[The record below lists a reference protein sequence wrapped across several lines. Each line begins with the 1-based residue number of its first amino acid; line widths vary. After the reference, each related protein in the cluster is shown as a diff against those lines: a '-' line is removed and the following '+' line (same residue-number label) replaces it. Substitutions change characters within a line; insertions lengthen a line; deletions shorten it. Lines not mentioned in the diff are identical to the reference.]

1 MPFVL
6 TVSEV
11 RKAIYLAAGGRGS
24 SGPGEA
30 STALLGNLFHETF
43 RLLTGPDP
51 TFNFVRPLE
60 LADRTLPSWESQLI
74 EHAYVWCVGPQL
86 VGHQGKLQR
95 SSGNVLTYW
104 QAVEN
109 LCRWLCDVLLQQ
121 SCPAQSIEE
130 LRAFIFADNELDCEA
145 ELSDPSWEDT
155 VVLQGRV
162 DAILRQMGTN
172 RLCAVELK
180 LGQTSPEADLAQACL
195 YHFLLSN
202 TKTAAQ
208 GQDLALWT
216 FQPDAHER
224 VWKASELEEAQA
236 RLKDLIGKL
245 AQVKGPKPERVER
258 PIFPVGSKPDG
269 SLGRM
274 AERLVQAFQEFGAP
288 ILLEGQP
295 LVGPAFYRFLAK
307 PAQRVPADRILN
319 MATTIWPRV
328 RDLGVQQPPQ
338 ISIERGLI
346 TIDVQRSD
354 PQLVYWNPRLSPLPG
369 GATKEVSRFP
379 VGIDIEGNWKY
390 ADLSEP
396 EDSHFLVA
404 GTTGSGKTE
413 WLKMVAGS
421 LCAANTPETVTLVLI
436 DPKRSAFSS
445 LAASPFLGRPVVYP
459 SDEDI
464 LSVLDSLV
472 EEMEHRFSLFE
483 GVQDLKQYNATR
495 SNPIPRIVCICD
507 EYADLV
513 LADSRR
519 GKETEKR
526 IARIGAK
533 GRSAGIHLL
542 LATQKPSRDIVRGVI
557 KANLNARVALKV
569 NERIDSR
576 IILDQGGAETL
587 LGKGDLLFKDLG
599 PAIRLQGPL
608 IKDEDLKWAAQC

>member
-11 RKAIYLAAGGRGS
+11 RKAIYLAAGGRES

-86 VGHQGKLQR
+86 VEHQGELQR

-121 SCPAQSIEE
+121 SRPAQSIEE

-145 ELSDPSWEDT
+145 ELSDASWEDT

-245 AQVKGPKPERVER
+245 AQVKDPKPKRVER

-369 GATKEVSRFP
+369 GATKGVSRFP

-533 GRSAGIHLL
+533 GRSAGVHLM
-542 LATQKPSRDIVRGVI
+542 LATQKPSRDIVKGVI

-576 IILDQGGAETL
+576 IILDQAGAETL

-599 PAIRLQGPL
+599 PAIRLQAPL
-608 IKDEDLKWAAQC
+608 IREEDLKRAAQC

>member
-11 RKAIYLAAGGRGS
+11 REAIYLAAGGRES

-86 VGHQGKLQR
+86 VGHQGELQR

-121 SCPAQSIEE
+121 SRPAQSIEE
-130 LRAFIFADNELDCEA
+130 LRVFIFADNELDCEA

-162 DAILRQMGTN
+162 DAILRQMGTS

-369 GATKEVSRFP
+369 GATKGVSRFP

>member
-11 RKAIYLAAGGRGS
+11 REAIYLAAGGRES

-86 VGHQGKLQR
+86 VGHQGELQR

-145 ELSDPSWEDT
+145 QLDDSSWKDS
-155 VVLQGRV
+155 VILQGRV
-162 DAILRQMGTN
+162 DAVLRQLGTN

-369 GATKEVSRFP
+369 GATKGVSRFP